1 MKMKRK
7 IFKNGEKR
15 KINKKVLSFMLTG
28 VIMLT
33 SSALCNTY
41 VTADETGEEEIIM
54 VAPENMLNVQ
64 VTDKEGNPVNNINA
78 SLKNDEGVTAASWKT
93 GSDNVEISEEYEI
106 TGGKSFSLPLSKI
119 PELVNIQG
127 RLQEIW
133 EQVGDISNYIYD
145 DIKFNSGE
153 SKTFLLDYFQ
163 DSPTE
168 LTVEDNTFAVVVDPS
183 FSERIHDGWF
193 KVEGSSN
200 IYNMKACAGSIVK
213 IHVDS
218 IYDSRIQFG
227 CVSGAGSFI
236 NKESVSNESDK
247 YIKKRVRL
255 SDLSRRFN
263 KDGTMNDEINP
274 GTVHNFRTDTNNSSA
289 VVCVTSGSVVNIVAP
304 DEDGYVE
311 IYLESNYRNFH
322 ISYVYWNQGGHGGSG
337 TGLIQIFDY
346 KQCTLKAVDFPEEG
360 TTLSNIPIGNYTLE
374 LSDVPLQYKQ
384 PEVQNISIEESEDVQ
399 YIKVVLEDKHI
410 HISDESK
417 WLSDETEHW
426 HNCKACDGD
435 EKLDSEQH
443 DFIWITDKEATEDE
457 SGFRHEECKICKYKK
472 EAIEIPALKPTEQD
486 TEKPTTNNES
496 DTKETEGTTKD
507 DNTGTHKHEEQTQNQ
522 EHVTQEQSSEKQSVP
537 VTGDNKPY
545 LIIVLFF
552 TGIVIFGGMAVTKN
566 KKQNTCLD

>member
-1 MKMKRK
+1 MEMKRK

-15 KINKKVLSFMLTG
+15 KINKKFLSFMLTG

-78 SLKNDEGVTAASWKT
+78 SLKNDEGVTAASWRT

-227 CVSGAGSFI
+227 CVSGAGSYI

-304 DEDGYVE
+304 DDDGYVE

-322 ISYVYWNQGGHGGSG
+322 ISYVYWNQSGHGGSG
-337 TGLIQIFDY
+337 RGLTQIFDY

-399 YIKVVLEDKHI
+399 YIKVVLEDNNT
-410 HISDESK
+410 S
-417 WLSDETEHW
+417 
-426 HNCKACDGD
+426 
-435 EKLDSEQH
+435 
-443 DFIWITDKEATEDE
+443 
-457 SGFRHEECKICKYKK
+457 
-472 EAIEIPALKPTEQD
+472 KPTEED
-486 TEKPTTNNES
+486 TEKPTTNNET
-496 DTKETEGTTKD
+496 DTKETEEPTKEN
-507 DNTGTHKHEEQTQNQ
+507 NTGIQKDETETQTQEHATQQHATQEYATQ
-522 EHVTQEQSSEKQSVP
+522 EHVTQEQSSDKQSVP
-537 VTGDNKPY
+537 VTGDNIPCT
-545 LIIVLFF
+545 IFVLLF
-552 TGIVIFGGMAVTKN
+552 TGIVLFIGVAVTKN
-566 KKQNTCLD
+566 SKKV